1 MKPQLISLLAAGSFL
16 CVACQSTPSTLNPTA
31 PPAPAIE
38 YDEQKNQALTVMR
51 ITGITLGEDS
61 TTLHIAITNGRREP
75 IQIDLENDVTLY
87 DQDRKASRDNK
98 YLLSLP
104 PELSKI
110 QIEPGTTMK
119 GQFVFIGRLS
129 PEAKFIELY
138 TKTTW
143 ESSQKNIIGTQSI
156 YFSMDDI
163 EIKRG
168 NPDEQNN

>member
-1 MKPQLISLLAAGSFL
+1 MKPQLISLLIAGSLLFA
-16 CVACQSTPSTLNPTA
+16 ACQSTPSTLNPTV
-31 PPAPAIE
+31 PNQRAIE
-38 YDEQKNQALTVMR
+38 YDEQDNQSLIVMR

-61 TTLHIAITNGRREP
+61 TTVHIAITNGRREP

-87 DQDRKASRDNK
+87 DREREVTYNNK

-104 PELSKI
+104 QDISQI

-129 PEAKFIELY
+129 PEAKFIKLY

-156 YFSMDDI
+156 SFSMDNI

-168 NPDEQNN
+168 TPDEQNN